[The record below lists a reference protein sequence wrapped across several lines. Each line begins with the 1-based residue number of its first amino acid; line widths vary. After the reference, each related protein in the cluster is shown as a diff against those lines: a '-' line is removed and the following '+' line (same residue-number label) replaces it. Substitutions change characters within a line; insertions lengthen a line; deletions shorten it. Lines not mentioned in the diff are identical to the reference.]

1 MARVARP
8 VRSESSQSRGD
19 ASRDE
24 GRHARRTALQRAPG
38 LEVSA
43 PGTAPAFGPWKEIQA
58 RYFTPAEIADAKRYA
73 RREILRME
81 LAELRKLAG
90 KTQAQ
95 VAKKAKMHQGELS
108 RAERRR
114 DHLISTVRRYVD
126 ALGGE
131 LELVARLKGKTI
143 RLKGV

>member
-1 MARVARP
+1 V
-8 VRSESSQSRGD
+8 
-19 ASRDE
+19 
-24 GRHARRTALQRAPG
+24 TAEFG
-38 LEVSA
+38 L
-43 PGTAPAFGPWKEIQA
+43 WKDLQA
-58 RYFTPAEIADAKRYA
+58 RLFTSAEIAAADRYA

-90 KTQAQ
+90 KTQVQ

-114 DHLISTVRRYVD
+114 DHLISTVRRYVE

-131 LELVARLKGKTI
+131 LEIVARLKGKVI